1 MTTPEQNTVAREK
14 TRKGARAGGARGGR
28 EVHLQGIAV
37 SPGIAVGRVHLLAG
51 GEVEFETRRVAPEA
65 VAAEAKRFLDAV
77 EAVRSDLRVL
87 RKAAVG
93 QVGEEL
99 ARILDAH
106 LLILEDDSVIA
117 QTRKRIADGGVN
129 AESAFHDVV
138 NGAIGALLAR
148 ESEYL
153 RDRAGDLRDVRRRV
167 LRRLAG
173 TGASRVANLK
183 ANSVVVA
190 RELSPSETMAL
201 PKKKVAAFLSDAGG
215 KTSHA
220 AILARSLGIPAV
232 VGLEGATEVLR
243 DQELV
248 IVDGMRGTVVC
259 RPTEKT
265 LRKYKEEEKAYERL
279 ESSLTSLADQPAV
292 TQDHHAFELSVN
304 IDLPNEVDL
313 AIAKGARGIGLYRTE
328 FLFLAKGGVPSEEEQ
343 YNVYE
348 TAAEKVAP
356 DKVIFRTLDLGG
368 DKVFPNEYVKEKN
381 PFLGLRGIRLSLRER
396 AHFRA
401 QLRAILRASARRNV
415 RVMFPMVSTLEELA
429 EARAVC
435 REAQRELTEEGIP
448 FDEGIELGIM
458 VETPAAAVLAESFA
472 REVDFFSIGTND
484 LIQYTLAVDRGNERL
499 AALYEPFQPAVLR
512 TIHAVVDSAH
522 KARIWVGV
530 CGEMASD
537 PLALLFLIGL
547 GVDEISTT
555 PFMVPQLKSVVR
567 SVKYEDLRLLSRA
580 LLKMQTGREARAHVR
595 DYVEKNL
602 RHLKI
607 YL

>member
-1 MTTPEQNTVAREK
+1 MTTPEHDTVEEE
-14 TRKGARAGGARGGR
+14 GARKAARSGR
-28 EVHLQGIAV
+28 GKSVREIHLQGIAV
-37 SPGIAVGRVHLLAG
+37 SPGIAIGRVHLLG
-51 GEVEFETRRVAPEA
+51 GGDVDFETRQVGADG
-65 VAAEAKRFLDAV
+65 VAAESKRFLDAV
-77 EAVRSDLRVL
+77 EAARSELRGL

-93 QVGEEL
+93 QVGEDL

-117 QTRKRIADGGVN
+117 QTVSRIASARVN
-129 AESAFHDVV
+129 AESGFHDVV
-138 NGAIGALLAR
+138 NDAIGALLAR

-167 LRRLAG
+167 LRRLVG
-173 TGASRVANLK
+173 TGATRVANLK

-190 RELSPSETMAL
+190 KELSPSETMSL

-232 VGLEGATEVLR
+232 VGVEGATEILR

-248 IVDGMRGTVVC
+248 IVDGTRGTIVC

-279 ESSLTSLADQPAV
+279 ESALTSLADQPAV

-343 YNVYE
+343 YHVYE

-368 DKVFPNEYVKEKN
+368 DKVFPSDYAKEKN

-435 REAQRELTEEGIP
+435 REAQRELAERGIP
-448 FDEGIELGIM
+448 FDEGIEIGIM
-458 VETPAAAVLAESFA
+458 VETPAAAILAESFA

-484 LIQYTLAVDRGNERL
+484 LIQYTLAIDRGNERL
-499 AALYEPFQPAVLR
+499 APLYEPFQPAVLR
-512 TIHAVVDSAH
+512 TIHGVVDSAH

-530 CGEMASD
+530 CGEMASE

-555 PFMVPQLKSVVR
+555 PFMVPQLKSVIR
-567 SVKYEDLRLLSRA
+567 SVKFEDLRLLARA

-602 RHLKI
+602 PHLKI